1 MLVYTFLYVLP
12 GFLTIYQ
19 DAPKQRLVYIQ
30 KHQVKYPKK
39 YIPTFCFLGD
49 FLFLSL
55 SGAGSGQGGF
65 RCLQRGRDWGAWQPI
80 VRLVACRGRGGFA
93 SNALASSGISFGPP
107 WAAWVLPWV
116 AKPQPAWLFC
126 VPIDFQQ
133 VHFCSLGCI
142 SDTHCTCSECML
154 NRDLS
159 VS

>member
-1 MLVYTFLYVLP
+1 MVFLKMLVYTLLYVLP

-19 DAPKQRLVYIQ
+19 DAPKQRLVYTQ
-30 KHQVKYPKK
+30 KHPVKYPKK

-49 FLFLSL
+49 FRFLSL

-80 VRLVACRGRGGFA
+80 VRLVACRGREGFA

-126 VPIDFQQ
+126 VPPT
-133 VHFCSLGCI
+133 L
-142 SDTHCTCSECML
+142 
-154 NRDLS
+154 
-159 VS
+159 